1 MFAAILGA
9 ISPILGKIAGNLFP
23 DPADELK
30 RLELQNQFQLAIMAQ
45 AGAIEKA
52 ASDIVQTEAASP
64 HWLAANWRPLT
75 ALIFVGLVV
84 ARWLGWTAPGM
95 TEAEYLAVYDIIQ
108 IMIGGYVASRGLE
121 KIAPHVADMVKKK

>member
-30 RLELQNQFQLAIMAQ
+30 RIEIQNQLQMALMANATQLELA
-45 AGAIEKA
+45 A
-52 ASDIVQTEAASP
+52 ASVVKAEAESE

-75 ALIFVGLVV
+75 MLTFLGLIV
-84 ARWLGWTAPGM
+84 AKWLGWTAPGIS
-95 TEAEYLAVYDIIQ
+95 EALELKVFDIIE
-108 IMIGGYVASRGLE
+108 IGLGGYVIGRSVE
-121 KIAPHVADMVKKK
+121 KAGPAIAAALRK